1 VPVEERLVNYEG
13 LQELNGEFTKE
24 ILWKEASEFLTKLG
38 P

>member
-13 LQELNGEFTKE
+13 LQELNGEFTKQ
-24 ILWKEASEFLTKLG
+24 ILWEKAGELLSKLG